1 MAEMTKVKGKITY
14 IIDSAGNRNQ
24 LLPETSADKVIVDA
38 ISGLTATNAQS
49 AIAELYN
56 LAKNGGVTGV
66 KGNAESAYRTGN
78 VNITKANIGLD
89 KVDNTADSTKTVA
102 KAVSD
107 GDGNNIVNTY
117 ATKTALNSVS
127 EKANSSY
134 SYADSAYRLAAGRAR
149 SVAFDTVAAM
159 TSALKSANNTE
170 YKIGDNL
177 FIKEVGVPDYWI
189 SAVLSTNTGTYGY
202 YEISILETQKVD
214 LAPYQTKNDNTLNT
228 TDKTIVGAINE
239 LNTNLDWGTYS
250 GDAGGV
256 GEALNAIEGT
266 IQGLPDRIIALEND
280 NTTNKSQITNLSN
293 SYNSIV
299 NGNAKAGYSA
309 KSDKLATARTI
320 ALSGDVTGSTSFDG
334 SANKTITTTLK
345 NSGVSAG
352 SYSAVTVNAKGI
364 VTSGGNAIEID
375 SGTHT
380 PSSNLMVGGIF
391 LEFDA

>member
-1 MAEMTKVKGKITY
+1 MTKVKGKITY

-38 ISGLTATNAQS
+38 ISGLTATDAQS

-66 KGNAESAYRTGN
+66 KGNAESTYRTGN

-107 GDGNNIVNTY
+107 GNGNNIVNTY
-117 ATKTALNSVS
+117 ATKTALNAVS

-134 SYADSAYRLAAGRAR
+134 SYADSAYKLAAGRAR

-170 YKIGDNL
+170 YKVGDNL

-189 SAVLSTNTGTYGY
+189 SAVLSTNAGTYGY

-214 LAPYQTKNDNTLNT
+214 LTPYQTKTDNTLNT
-228 TDKTIVGAINE
+228 TNKTVAGAINE
-239 LNTNLDWGTYS
+239 LNSNLDWSSYS

-256 GEALNAIEGT
+256 GEALNVIEGT
-266 IQGLPDRIIALEND
+266 LQGLPDRIIALEND
-280 NTTNKSQITNLSN
+280 NTTNKSQITDLSN
-293 SYNSIV
+293 NFNKIIS
-299 NGNAKAGYSA
+299 GDAKAGYA
-309 KSDKLATARTI
+309 LKADKLATARTI
-320 ALSGDVTGSTSFDG
+320 ALSGDVTGNTLFDG
-334 SANKTITTTLK
+334 LANKTITTTLK
-345 NSGVSAG
+345 NSGVTAG

-380 PSSNLMVGGIF
+380 PSENLMVGGIF
-391 LEFDA
+391 LELDA